1 MSLVNRG
8 KLEIKLGGYAVGTGA
23 ALTDPQLVARAQDFR
38 RHIAS
43 RMTPLEPTDILK
55 RFPLGEYHVSLKID
69 GEFSLLVY
77 AAGEA
82 LLVNPGGTV
91 RVGIPAVDEAAALLK
106 KAGVKTALIPGELHF
121 TRASGKRPR
130 VHDVSRVAR
139 QPGSQAE
146 LDQLKFTAFDILDLD
161 GQPAGE
167 VFAKTWD
174 RLSALFKD
182 GKRAGVVES
191 LWLKD
196 ASAIEAQFRRW
207 VEQGAEGA
215 VVRSDAVGRFKLK
228 PRHTMDAVVIGFTE
242 GTDDRHGMVH
252 DLLIALIRP
261 DGCLHIVGHVGGG
274 FSNDER
280 RGFLSDLKDSI
291 VESDYIEVND
301 QVAYHFVRP
310 EWVIEVSILDLIA
323 ETTRGLPI
331 NKMALQWDP
340 DASRYRIV
348 RRMPLVGMISPQFV
362 RRREDKAFHAADI
375 PLRQVTDLVDV
386 DLADRDAR
394 QLDLPKSELIR
405 REVCTKQLKGQ
416 TMVRKLLMW
425 KTNKDDLGE
434 EFPAYV
440 IHYTDFSPNRKT
452 PLERDI
458 RVSSSREQIELLWSD
473 LTGEAFSKGWAPV
486 SVATPTALSAAAI
499 ATAPVPT
506 PVPTDVAVP
515 EPKRRGRKAAESET
529 AAADPH
535 AVEPAPKP
543 PTKRSAPRK
552 KKPE

>member
-1 MSLVNRG
+1 
-8 KLEIKLGGYAVGTGA
+8 
-23 ALTDPQLVARAQDFR
+23 
-38 RHIAS
+38 
-43 RMTPLEPTDILK
+43 
-55 RFPLGEYHVSLKID
+55 
-69 GEFSLLVY
+69 
-77 AAGEA
+77 
-82 LLVNPGGTV
+82 
-91 RVGIPAVDEAAALLK
+91 
-106 KAGVKTALIPGELHF
+106 
-121 TRASGKRPR
+121 
-130 VHDVSRVAR
+130 
-139 QPGSQAE
+139 
-146 LDQLKFTAFDILDLD
+146 
-161 GQPAGE
+161 
-167 VFAKTWD
+167 
-174 RLSALFKD
+174 
-182 GKRAGVVES
+182 
-191 LWLKD
+191 
-196 ASAIEAQFRRW
+196 
-207 VEQGAEGA
+207 
-215 VVRSDAVGRFKLK
+215 
-228 PRHTMDAVVIGFTE
+228 
-242 GTDDRHGMVH
+242 
-252 DLLIALIRP
+252 
-261 DGCLHIVGHVGGG
+261 
-274 FSNDER
+274 
-280 RGFLSDLKDSI
+280 
-291 VESDYIEVND
+291 
-301 QVAYHFVRP
+301 
-310 EWVIEVSILDLIA
+310 
-323 ETTRGLPI
+323 
-331 NKMALQWDP
+331 
-340 DASRYRIV
+340 
-348 RRMPLVGMISPQFV
+348 MPLVGMISPQFV